1 YSMVGMWEES
11 IASNTS
17 AMEIQPDYYHA
28 ADFTVYAHLQ
38 LAQDV
43 KAKALIEKAIATP
56 PRRSSERLRQLRC
69 RAAGSAG
76 GQGGPGGAWHEVYPT
91 LVLLMSIASTSALSC
106 LVAASHSSPP
116 AAAPP
121 CGQRFNRRGRDQ
133 VDVRSYLITQLARR
147 IAPTRQVRF
156 GG

>member
-1 YSMVGMWEES
+1 WEES

-76 GQGGPGGAWHEVYPT
+76 GQGVPGAACHVAEQSLLSLSKVDSILH
-91 LVLLMSIASTSALSC
+91 LVGL
-106 LVAASHSSPP
+106 P
-116 AAAPP
+116 A
-121 CGQRFNRRGRDQ
+121 
-133 VDVRSYLITQLARR
+133 
-147 IAPTRQVRF
+147 
-156 GG
+156 

>member
-1 YSMVGMWEES
+1 MTAPTSLSSERPQATLPGRLRGTGFLCADLAGVGDFPPLAERGIAAAKRYGGIAPAVPHARHMPSHIYSMVGMWEES

-17 AMEIQPDYYHA
+17 AMEIQPDYYHP
-28 ADFTVYAHLQ
+28 ADFTLYAHLQ

-76 GQGGPGGAWHEVYPT
+76 GQGVPGAAWHE
-91 LVLLMSIASTSALSC
+91 A
-106 LVAASHSSPP
+106 
-116 AAAPP
+116 
-121 CGQRFNRRGRDQ
+121 
-133 VDVRSYLITQLARR
+133 
-147 IAPTRQVRF
+147 
-156 GG
+156 